1 MKTLR
6 YTQAMVDE
14 FVRAGYWTD
23 ETFYDSY
30 QRNAREIGDREAL
43 VDSKYRVTWR
53 EATDLVDAI
62 ASAWVHAGIARSA
75 RIIIQAP
82 NSVYGFLA
90 RAAAERAGLI
100 SLTAFATLRQN
111 ELEYML
117 EKTQAEVAVIPA
129 LFRGFD
135 YLAMYRDLMTR
146 FPSLRQLYLFDDE
159 VPPGAPAG
167 TLSLTRTAHDFLAK
181 IDRPALDARRF
192 DPFLDVALL
201 TTTSGTTGLPKLVE
215 WPLAPRVCTSKG
227 RIDLWA
233 LTQNDITM
241 AIAPHAGGAAGT
253 LTYFAAP
260 LCGAKTVLLED
271 FSPELALQ
279 MMERE
284 KVTAIGVVPT
294 HLVRML
300 EANVEQY
307 DLSSLRFIRSAG
319 GFLSPQLAQEA
330 EARFGAVITSD
341 LGTQDKGSVSGCRVS
356 DPGELRRL
364 TVGQMLPGNK
374 VRLLGP
380 DGREVPP
387 NEPGVLWFRGPHSP
401 AGYYRDP
408 VMTAGVFDA
417 EGWCTTEDVVK
428 FDQGCLWILGRQKDV
443 IIRGGQNIYP
453 AEVEGLMNEH
463 PAVASVAVVAMADDE
478 YGERACAF
486 VVLRKDQALTLEDL
500 KEFLASKKVAKFK
513 WPERL
518 ELIDQMPTVGDSGKV
533 DKKVLRARL
542 VSQPEISS

>member
-1 MKTLR
+1 MKVLR

-14 FVRAGYWTD
+14 FVHDGHWTH
-23 ETFYDSY
+23 ETFYDAY
-30 QRNAREIGDREAL
+30 DRNARELPDHEAL
-43 VDSKYRVTWR
+43 VDSQHRVTWR
-53 EATDLVDAI
+53 QARDLVDAI
-62 ASAWVHAGIARSA
+62 ATAWVKNGIPKSA

-100 SLTAFATLRQN
+100 SMTAFATLRQN
-111 ELEYML
+111 ELEDML

-129 LFRGFD
+129 VFRGFD
-135 YLAMYRDLMTR
+135 YLAMYRELMAR
-146 FPSLRQLYLFDDE
+146 FPSLRQIYLFDDE
-159 VPPGAPAG
+159 VPGDAPAG
-167 TLSLTRTAHDFLAK
+167 TLSLTRMAQDYLPK
-181 IDRPALDARRF
+181 IDRPALQARRF
-192 DPFLDVALL
+192 DPFFDVALL

-227 RIDLWA
+227 RIELWA
-233 LTQNDITM
+233 LTQDDITM

-260 LCGAKTVLLED
+260 LCGAKTVMLED
-271 FSPELALQ
+271 FNPELALQ
-279 MMERE
+279 TMARE

-300 EANVEQY
+300 ELNVEQY
-307 DLSSLRFIRSAG
+307 DLSALRFIRSAG
-319 GFLSPQLAQEA
+319 GYLSPQLAQEA

-380 DGREVPP
+380 DGQEVPP

-408 VMTAGVFDA
+408 VMTAEVFDA
-417 EGWCTTEDVVK
+417 QGWCTTEDVVK

-463 PAVASVAVVAMADDE
+463 PSVAAVAVVAIADAE
-478 YGERACAF
+478 YGEKACAF
-486 VVLRKDQALTLEDL
+486 VTLRKDKLLTLAEIKD
-500 KEFLASKKVAKFK
+500 FLASKKVAKFK

-518 ELIDQMPTVGDSGKV
+518 EFTDLMPTVGDSGKV
-533 DKKVLRARL
+533 DKKMLRARL
-542 VSQPEISS
+542 LASPQAA

>member
-1 MKTLR
+1 MKVLR

-14 FVRAGYWTD
+14 FVRDGYWTN
-23 ETFYDSY
+23 ETFYDY
-30 QRNAREIGDREAL
+30 YDRNARELGDREAL
-43 VDSKYRVTWR
+43 VDSQHRVTWR
-53 EATDLVDAI
+53 QARDLVDAI
-62 ASAWVHAGIARSA
+62 ASGWVQAGVPKSA

-90 RAAAERAGLI
+90 RAAAERAGLV
-100 SLTAFATLRQN
+100 SMTAFATLRQN
-111 ELEYML
+111 ELEDIL
-117 EKTQAEVAVIPA
+117 ERTQAEVAVIPA
-129 LFRGFD
+129 VFRGFD
-135 YLAMYRDLMTR
+135 YLAMYRELMVR
-146 FPSLRQLYLFDDE
+146 FPSLRKIYLFDDE
-159 VPPGAPAG
+159 VPPDAPAG
-167 TLSLTRTAHDFLAK
+167 TLSLTRTAQAFLSK
-181 IDRPALDARRF
+181 IDRAALDARRF
-192 DPFLDVALL
+192 DPFFDVALL

-227 RIDLWA
+227 RINLWQ
-233 LTQNDITM
+233 LGKDDITM

-260 LCGAKTVLLED
+260 LCGAKTVMLED

-279 MMERE
+279 TIERE

-300 EANVEQY
+300 EQNVEQY

-319 GFLSPQLAQEA
+319 GYLSPQLAQEA

-374 VRLLGP
+374 VCLLGQ

-408 VMTAGVFDA
+408 VMTTEVFDA

-463 PAVASVAVVAMADDE
+463 PGVAAVAVVAMTDAE

-486 VVLRKDQALTLEDL
+486 VVLRKGNALTLDEL
-500 KEFLASKKVAKFK
+500 KSFLAGKNVAKFK

-518 ELIDQMPTVGDSGKV
+518 ELIGQMPTVGDSGKV
-533 DKKVLRARL
+533 DKKALRARL
-542 VSQPEISS
+542 SSAPQAA

>member
-6 YTQAMVDE
+6 YTQTMVDE
-14 FVRAGYWTD
+14 FVRDGYWTD
-23 ETFYDSY
+23 EAFYDSY

-62 ASAWVHAGIARSA
+62 ASAWVQAGIAKSA

-129 LFRGFD
+129 MFRGFD
-135 YLAMYRDLMTR
+135 YQAMYRDLMTR

-159 VPPGAPAG
+159 VPAGAPTG
-167 TLSLTRTAHDFLAK
+167 TLSLTRTAQDFLAK

-192 DPFLDVALL
+192 DPFLEVALL

-227 RIDLWA
+227 RIDLWG
-233 LTQNDITM
+233 LTRDDITM

-271 FSPELALQ
+271 FSPALALQ
-279 MMERE
+279 TMARE

-300 EANVEQY
+300 QARVEDY
-307 DLSSLRFIRSAG
+307 DLSALRFIRSAG
-319 GFLSPQLAQEA
+319 GYLSPQLAREA
-330 EARFGAVITSD
+330 EARFSAVITSD
-341 LGTQDKGSVSGCRVS
+341 RGTQDKGSVSGCRVS

-380 DGREVPP
+380 DGQEVPP

-401 AGYYRDP
+401 AGY
-408 VMTAGVFDA
+408 
-417 EGWCTTEDVVK
+417 
-428 FDQGCLWILGRQKDV
+428 
-443 IIRGGQNIYP
+443 
-453 AEVEGLMNEH
+453 
-463 PAVASVAVVAMADDE
+463 S
-478 YGERACAF
+478 
-486 VVLRKDQALTLEDL
+486 
-500 KEFLASKKVAKFK
+500 
-513 WPERL
+513 
-518 ELIDQMPTVGDSGKV
+518 
-533 DKKVLRARL
+533 
-542 VSQPEISS
+542 